1 MIQAVRKRI
10 RAILLF
16 TALGAGGLAWGGHL
30 YFHNLLYEST
40 DNAFIEG
47 DVTAVAPKVPGH
59 ITALHV
65 TDNQLVQEGDLLC
78 EIDPR
83 DYQVRVEEA
92 RAGWTGAQ
100 AKRRTAEANL
110 QVIRTQAAAE
120 LAEASSAVQTAR
132 ARMDIA
138 RDKVHQA
145 QAAETAARA
154 ALDNARAL
162 VKAAE
167 AEQQRAAA
175 DLARFKKLD
184 TRALSRQEYDLASSA
199 ATAADAQLE
208 AARQR
213 VAAADAALEEAQAA
227 YQLSRSGVK
236 EAESQT
242 AESLARYE
250 AAQAAPERIAA
261 AEAEVEQWKAETVR
275 RQTSLAEAELNLSYT
290 RITAPRAGRVTRRS
304 IERGAYVVPGQ
315 AMLALVPQDLW
326 VVANF
331 KETQLTLMK
340 PGQEVTIRVDTYPD
354 HILKGKVDSLQAGTG
369 ARFSLLPPENATG
382 NYVKV
387 VQRVPVKIVFT
398 EPVDPALHLGPG
410 MSVVPHVRVR

>member
-1 MIQAVRKRI
+1 MIQTLRERI
-10 RAILLF
+10 RLLVLL
-16 TALGAGGLAWGGHL
+16 AVLGAGGLAWGGHL

-47 DVTAVAPKVPGH
+47 DVIAVAPKVAGH

-65 TDNQLVQEGDLLC
+65 TDNQIVPEGGLLC

-83 DYQVRVEEA
+83 DYQMRVEEA
-92 RAGWTGAQ
+92 RAGLSGAQ
-100 AKRRTAEANL
+100 AQWRTAEANL
-110 QVIRTQAAAE
+110 QVVRTQAAADV
-120 LAEASSAVQTAR
+120 AEASSAVRTAR
-132 ARMDIA
+132 ARMDIT
-138 RDKVHQA
+138 RDKVNQA
-145 QAAETAARA
+145 QAAAAAARA

-175 DLARFKKLD
+175 DLARFQKLD
-184 TRALSRQEYDLASSA
+184 PRALSRQEYDLASSA
-199 ATAADAQLE
+199 AVSSDAQLE
-208 AARQR
+208 AARKR
-213 VAAADAALEEAQAA
+213 VTAEEAALEEARAA
-227 YQLSRSGVK
+227 YQLSLSSVK
-236 EAESQT
+236 EAESQV
-242 AESLARYE
+242 AESLARYD
-250 AAQAAPERIAA
+250 AALSAPGRIAA

-275 RQTSLAEAELNLSYT
+275 RQTALAEAELNLSYT
-290 RITAPRAGRVTRRS
+290 RITAPRTGRVTRRS

-331 KETQLTLMK
+331 KETQLTDMK
-340 PGQEVTIRVDTYPD
+340 PGQDVTIRVDTYPD
-354 HILKGKVDSLQAGTG
+354 HLLRGKVDSLQAGTG
-369 ARFSLLPPENATG
+369 ARFSLLPPENAIG

-398 EPVDPALHLGPG
+398 EPLDPALHLGPG